1 MNYLETLFSL
11 ADRQALVT
19 GAARGNGRAIAEG
32 LLRAGA
38 GVLLVDVSEAELDRT
53 VCEFQSE
60 GLDAVGER
68 CDLSDEDQIE
78 VLAAHVAAKQPDLS
92 ILVNNAGV
100 TFPGSFM
107 DYPLDRW
114 DLTYRVN
121 LRAPFLLS
129 QRLAPL
135 LGQAGDGVIVN
146 VTSINAELGFP
157 DNPAYVA
164 FKGGLRQLTKAMA
177 LDLGRHGIRV
187 NAIGPGYIR
196 TAMTQG
202 SWEDPQKREDRQNRT
217 ILGRWGEPEDL
228 AGVAVFLASRASAYV
243 TGQSIYVD
251 GGWLAKG
258 L

>member
-1 MNYLETLFSL
+1 MNYLESLFSL
-11 ADRQALVT
+11 AGRQALVT

-38 GVLLVDVSEAELDRT
+38 GVLLVDVAEAELDQT
-53 VCEFQSE
+53 VSEFRAS
-60 GLDAVGER
+60 GLDAAGER
-68 CDLSDEDQIE
+68 CDLGEAAQIE
-78 VLAAHVAAKQPDLS
+78 ELASHVAERIPNVS

-107 DYPLDRW
+107 EYPADHW

-135 LGQAGDGVIVN
+135 LARAGDGAIIN

-177 LDLGRHGIRV
+177 LDLARHGIRV

-196 TAMTQG
+196 TAMTRG
-202 SWEDPQKREDRQNRT
+202 SWEDPQKREDRQSRT
-217 ILGRWGEPEDL
+217 ILGRWGEPKDL
-228 AGVAVFLASRASAYV
+228 AGVAVFLASSASAYI
-243 TGQSIYVD
+243 TGESIYVD

>member
-1 MNYLETLFSL
+1 MNYLESLFSL
-11 ADRQALVT
+11 AGRQALVT

-38 GVLLVDVSEAELDRT
+38 EVLVVDVSEVELDQT
-53 VCEFQSE
+53 VREFQAS
-60 GLDAVGER
+60 GLGATGEL
-68 CDLSDEDQIE
+68 CDLGEIDQIE
-78 VLAAHVAAKQPDLS
+78 ALASRVAERMPNLG

-100 TFPGSFM
+100 TLPGGFM
-107 DYPLDRW
+107 EYPLDNW
-114 DLTYRVN
+114 DLTHRVN

-135 LGQAGDGVIVN
+135 LARVGDGVIVN

-157 DNPAYVA
+157 GNPAYVA
-164 FKGGLRQLTKAMA
+164 FKGALRQLTKAMA
-177 LDLGRHGIRV
+177 LDLGPHGIRV
-187 NAIGPGYIR
+187 NAIGPGYVR

-202 SWEDPQKREDRQNRT
+202 SWEDPKKREDRQNRT

-228 AGVAVFLASRASAYV
+228 AGVAVFLASRASAYM

-258 L
+258 I

>member
-1 MNYLETLFSL
+1 MTYLESLFSL
-11 ADRQALVT
+11 ADRQAVVT

-38 GVLLVDVSEAELDRT
+38 RVLLVDVAEAELDQT
-53 VCEFQSE
+53 VREFQAS
-60 GLDAVGER
+60 GLDARGER
-68 CDLSDEDQIE
+68 CDLADVDQIDA
-78 VLAAHVAAKQPDLS
+78 LATNVTARLPNLS

-100 TFPGSFM
+100 TLPGSFVE
-107 DYPLDRW
+107 YPLDRW

-129 QRLAPL
+129 QRLVPL
-135 LGQAGDGVIVN
+135 LARAGEGVILN
-146 VTSINAELGFP
+146 VTSINAELAFP

-177 LDLGRHGIRV
+177 LDLWRFGIRV

-196 TAMTQG
+196 TAMTRG
-202 SWEDPQKREDRQNRT
+202 SWESTEKREERQKRT
-217 ILGRWGEPEDL
+217 VVGRWGEPEDL
-228 AGVAVFLASRASAYV
+228 AGVAVFLASKASGYI
-243 TGQSIYVD
+243 TGQDIYVD